1 MTIDVSMRNPDRVD
15 NFVLPVVSLKRRGD
29 ELAYTGFGGT
39 AFLLAGA
46 EGLAVT
52 ARHVAEKVVVGQS
65 AVLFVSKDDTW
76 EAAVIQR
83 VELYPMEDVALVW
96 LEPGDY
102 QSPLVLSR
110 SQEYASGQ
118 YMLWGYPEAVLYDWA
133 DAGGASPDLVY
144 SEGHIRRRITRDLPG
159 MRGRAFFELS
169 TPAGAGCSGSPV
181 TMRRPGMQW
190 QVVGIYVGERRSE
203 SGTSRWGLRQ
213 GSPILMR
220 DCRAGPRC
228 GDSGK

>member
-1 MTIDVSMRNPDRVD
+1 VSMRNPERVD
-15 NFVLPVVSLKRRGD
+15 NFVLPVVSLKQRGD
-29 ELAYTGFGGT
+29 ELAYTGFCGT

-46 EGLAVT
+46 GGHAMT
-52 ARHVAEKVVVGQS
+52 ARHVAEKAVVGQS
-65 AVLFVSKDDTW
+65 AVLFVSENGTW
-76 EAAVIQR
+76 EAAAIQG
-83 VELYPMEDVALVW
+83 VELHPTEDVALVR

-118 YMLWGYPEAVLYDWA
+118 YMLWGYPEAVLFDRA

-144 SEGHIRRRITRDLPG
+144 SEGHIRRCITHDLPG
-159 MRGRAFFELS
+159 LRGRTFFELS

-190 QVVGIYVGERRSE
+190 QVVGVYTGERRS
-203 SGTSRWGLRQ
+203 
-213 GSPILMR
+213 
-220 DCRAGPRC
+220 
-228 GDSGK
+228 DSGDFAVGFATRAADLDEGLPNWSALWG